1 MDRDTLDALVAVATT
16 ANRLLPLLHA
26 RGEITDAQLRT
37 VADAGQRSDLLDDAY
52 HRELRGLAP
61 DESDPDLPLDLAHAA
76 FELAARLANPRLP
89 HARRTPQPTVPGH
102 PG

>member
-1 MDRDTLDALVAVATT
+1 MDRDTLDALVAVART

-26 RGEITDAQLRT
+26 RGYITDAQLQS
-37 VADAGQRSDLLDDAY
+37 VAQAGQRSDQLYDAY

-61 DESDPDLPLDLAHAA
+61 DEPDPDLQHHFAHAA

-89 HARRTPQPTVPGH
+89 PAPPTD
-102 PG
+102 